1 MMQTKQDSINGSLLK
16 KFIVVYLNTPS
27 RSFQFARRPNNI
39 EIKYDIK
46 QLLFKM
52 V

>member
-27 RSFQFARRPNNI
+27 RSLQFARRQNNI
-39 EIKYDIK
+39 EMKYDMK
-46 QLLFKM
+46 QLLFQM

>member
-1 MMQTKQDSINGSLLK
+1 MCKKLNDADKQDSINGSLLK

-39 EIKYDIK
+39 EIK
-46 QLLFKM
+46 LNNNH
-52 V
+52 